1 MRPEQQ
7 QTQQKTAINVAVL
20 VSIGRHP
27 TTGRAR
33 RAEQDA
39 RGLELAL
46 AVAAE
51 LPGSQIDLLHAGSKD
66 VDSEAALRG
75 YLGMATGVG
84 MATDVGMST
93 GVGMGLESMTLLE
106 QPEGSDAILPLVEHL
121 AATSPQLVI
130 TGARAERGEGSG
142 LLPYALAEHLGWP
155 LVNSL
160 ASIETVENGVVTLLQ
175 ALPRG
180 QRRRLK
186 VRLPAIISVD
196 EAAPAARQSAFGPA
210 RRATFLAVPT
220 SSEADGELAQWHL
233 GPARKRPKRLK
244 IIKAAS
250 ARDRFKAAASK
261 AEGKGGQVLTDVTPE
276 QGAEAIYKLLKE
288 EDVLR

>member
-7 QTQQKTAINVAVL
+7 QTQQKTGINVAVL

-75 YLGMATGVG
+75 YLGMATDVG
-84 MATDVGMST
+84 MAT

-210 RRATFLAVPT
+210 RRATFSLVPT

-233 GPARKRPKRLK
+233 GPVRKRPKRLK

-261 AEGKGGQVLTDVTPE
+261 AEGKGGQVLTDVSPE

>member
-1 MRPEQQ
+1 MQPDLHQKQQ
-7 QTQQKTAINVAVL
+7 QGIDVAVL

-46 AVAAE
+46 AIEAE
-51 LPGSQIDLLHAGSKD
+51 LPGTRISMLHAGSQD
-66 VDSEAALRG
+66 DSSEAALRG
-75 YLGMATGVG
+75 YL
-84 MATDVGMST
+84 
-93 GVGMGLESMTLLE
+93 GMGLESMTLLE

-160 ASIETVENGVVTLLQ
+160 ASVEKVENGVVTLLQ

-196 EAAPAARQSAFGPA
+196 EAAPVARQSAFGRA
-210 RRATFLAVPT
+210 RRATFAITTTTP
-220 SSEADGELAQWHL
+220 EADSELAQWHL
-233 GPARKRPKRLK
+233 SPARKRPKRLK
-244 IIKAAS
+244 IVKAAS

-261 AEGKGGQVLTDVTPE
+261 SEGKGGQVLTDVSPE

>member
-1 MRPEQQ
+1 MQPDLHQKQQ
-7 QTQQKTAINVAVL
+7 QQGIDVAVL

-46 AVAAE
+46 AMEAE
-51 LPGSQIDLLHAGSKD
+51 LPGTRINVLHAGPQSD
-66 VDSEAALRG
+66 DGEVALRG
-75 YLGMATGVG
+75 YL
-84 MATDVGMST
+84 
-93 GVGMGLESMTLLE
+93 GMGLESMTLLE
-106 QPEGSDAILPLVEHL
+106 QPEGSDAILALVEHL

-160 ASIETVENGVVTLLQ
+160 ASIEKVENGVVTLLQ

-210 RRATFLAVPT
+210 RRATLAVTPG
-220 SSEADGELAQWHL
+220 SPGADSELAQWHL
-233 GPARKRPKRLK
+233 APARKRPKRLK
-244 IIKAAS
+244 IVKAAS

-261 AEGKGGQVLTDVTPE
+261 SEGKGGQVLTDVTPE

-288 EDVLR
+288 EEVLR

>member
-1 MRPEQQ
+1 MQPDLHQKQQ
-7 QTQQKTAINVAVL
+7 QQGIDVAVL

-46 AVAAE
+46 AIEAE
-51 LPGSQIDLLHAGSKD
+51 LPGTRISMLHAGSQD
-66 VDSEAALRG
+66 DSSEAALRG
-75 YLGMATGVG
+75 YL
-84 MATDVGMST
+84 
-93 GVGMGLESMTLLE
+93 GMGLESMTLLE

-160 ASIETVENGVVTLLQ
+160 ASVEKVENGVVTLLQ

-196 EAAPAARQSAFGPA
+196 EAAPVARQSAFGPA
-210 RRATFLAVPT
+210 RRATFAIT
-220 SSEADGELAQWHL
+220 TTTSEADSELAQWHL
-233 GPARKRPKRLK
+233 SPARKRPKRLK
-244 IIKAAS
+244 IVKAAS

-261 AEGKGGQVLTDVTPE
+261 SEGKGGQVLTDVSPE

>member
-7 QTQQKTAINVAVL
+7 QTQQKTAINLAVL

-46 AVAAE
+46 GVAAE

-66 VDSEAALRG
+66 VDSVAALRG
-75 YLGMATGVG
+75 SLGMATG
-84 MATDVGMST
+84 VGMST

-196 EAAPAARQSAFGPA
+196 EAAPTARQSAFGPA

-233 GPARKRPKRLK
+233 GAARKRPKRLK

-261 AEGKGGQVLTDVTPE
+261 AEGKGGQVLTDVTSE

>member
-1 MRPEQQ
+1 MQPDLQQ
-7 QTQQKTAINVAVL
+7 QQQKKQQGIDVAVL

-46 AVAAE
+46 AMEIE
-51 LPGSQIDLLHAGSKD
+51 LPGTRISVLHAGAQDDS
-66 VDSEAALRG
+66 SEAALRG

-84 MATDVGMST
+84 M
-93 GVGMGLESMTLLE
+93 GLETMTLLE
-106 QPEGSDAILPLVEHL
+106 QAEGSDAIPALAAYL

-160 ASIETVENGVVTLLQ
+160 ASVEKVENGVVTMLQ

-196 EAAPAARQSAFGPA
+196 EAGPAARQSAFGPA
-210 RRATFLAVPT
+210 RRATFTITPT
-220 SSEADGELAQWHL
+220 SPEADSELAQWHL
-233 GPARKRPKRLK
+233 APARKRPKRLK
-244 IIKAAS
+244 IVKAAS

-261 AEGKGGQVLTDVTPE
+261 SEGKGGQVLTDVSPE

>member
-1 MRPEQQ
+1 MQPDLHQKQQ
-7 QTQQKTAINVAVL
+7 QQGIDVAVL

-46 AVAAE
+46 AMEAE
-51 LPGSQIDLLHAGSKD
+51 LSGTRISVLHAGPQND
-66 VDSEAALRG
+66 DGEAALRG
-75 YLGMATGVG
+75 YLGMA
-84 MATDVGMST
+84 T

-106 QPEGSDAILPLVEHL
+106 QPEGSDAIPALAAHL

-160 ASIETVENGVVTLLQ
+160 ASVEKVENGVVTLLQ

-196 EAAPAARQSAFGPA
+196 EAAPVARQSAFGPA
-210 RRATFLAVPT
+210 RRATFAITTTTP
-220 SSEADGELAQWHL
+220 EADSELAQWHL
-233 GPARKRPKRLK
+233 APARKRPKRLK
-244 IIKAAS
+244 IVKAAS

-261 AEGKGGQVLTDVTPE
+261 SEGKGGQVLTDVTPE